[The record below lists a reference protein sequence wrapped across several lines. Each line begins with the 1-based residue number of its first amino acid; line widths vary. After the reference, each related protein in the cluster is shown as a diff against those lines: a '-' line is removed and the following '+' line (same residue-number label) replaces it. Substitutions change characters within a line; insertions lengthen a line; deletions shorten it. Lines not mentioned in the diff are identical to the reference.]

1 MASCPQN
8 SILYNGSHCACQVGR
23 FLNVSAYNCITY
35 DPSSAIKTDSGVDYY
50 AISFPK
56 TFISFDSIEN
66 QTKSQAVFLEATLVI
81 LGGGLVAWMF
91 ALLQDI
97 GWNDMEFN
105 MTIVSSMS
113 CSNLQRPTILLTGSF
128 GFIGDKILVSY
139 IARMVT
145 FFSLSAKPGCG
156 PLMLPSVHGNGPLR
170 GGGTSRKQRQL
181 TNTGLIFA
189 SISAVK
195 RPSNAIYLDLL
206 WTGRNIASVQIMEL
220 PSSIKHFLLVTI
232 SFSHFLR

>member
-66 QTKSQAVFLEATLVI
+66 QTKSQAVFLEATLVMLLSWLLFCFFLRFTNHGDGRNVWFKI
-81 LGGGLVAWMF
+81 RWWISRLDVCF
-91 ALLQDI
+91 ATRHWLWDSLQ
-97 GWNDMEFN
+97 
-105 MTIVSSMS
+105 
-113 CSNLQRPTILLTGSF
+113 
-128 GFIGDKILVSY
+128 ILVSY